1 MRIKLDENL
10 PVRLTEALTRIGH
23 DVDTVIQEGLLGH
36 DDESVW
42 SAAQNAGR
50 FLITQD
56 MDFSDLRRFVFGQH
70 AGVMLVRLREP
81 GRQALLA
88 RITTVFEVEDTSAWG
103 GAFVVVTD
111 SKTRVRLPERNS
123 QEIAKS

>member
-10 PVRLTEALTRIGH
+10 PVRLAEALAHAGH
-23 DVDTVIQEGLLGH
+23 EVDTVLGEGLLGRE
-36 DDESVW
+36 DEVVW
-42 SAAQNAGR
+42 EAAQESKR

-56 MDFSDLRRFVFGQH
+56 MDFSDLRRFVFGKH
-70 AGVMLVRLREP
+70 EGVMLVRLREP

-88 RITTVFEVEDTSAWG
+88 RLTTVFEVEDTSAWN

-111 SKTRVRLPERNS
+111 SKTRVRLREG
-123 QEIAKS
+123 